1 MRGENIKGIKFHQ
14 NKSISCIEDNEKID
28 KNQQVHV
35 KELNSTSQ
43 FIKDFGVS
51 NNYYLIYKGT
61 RVKI

>member
-1 MRGENIKGIKFHQ
+1 MK
-14 NKSISCIEDNEKID
+14 KID